1 MSLALAPL
9 GMLYGALVR
18 TRLGLYRSGFL
29 KTQTVGAPV
38 VSVGNITAGGTGKT
52 PLVEWA
58 ARALARDGCRACVL
72 TRGYGRADEGLRV
85 VASDGER
92 VLAEVEECG
101 DEPRLLAESLIGEAS
116 VVCDRDRV
124 AAALWARE
132 NLRADVFVLDDG
144 FQHLRIAR
152 DLDIV
157 AVDASEPWGGG
168 HLLPRGRLR
177 EPRAGLARADCVVI
191 TRADMAEDLE
201 GLRAEVLRLTG
212 GRAAVVASRVRTR
225 RLKPLDSS
233 HVSKP
238 DSSHVSGFDSSH
250 VSGFDSSFVSELG
263 LSSVSEFDT
272 LPVSEFSSSSDS
284 EVALEKPAV
293 WQPVGAFCAVG
304 NPRAFF
310 AHVRADGFELAH
322 ARSFPD
328 HHVFTRSEV
337 EAVAREARDRGAR
350 ALLTTAKDAVKLR
363 GFRLSLPCYVV
374 EIGLEFEDEGKLLGL
389 MREAVE
395 RHA

>member
-1 MSLALAPL
+1 MSHALVLL

-38 VSVGNITAGGTGKT
+38 VSVGNITAGGTGET

-58 ARALARDGCRACVL
+58 ARSLAREGRRACVL
-72 TRGYGRADEGLRV
+72 TRGYGRADERRRV

-92 VLAEVEECG
+92 VLADVKECG
-101 DEPRLLAESLIGEAS
+101 DEPRLLAESLVGAAS

-124 AAALWARE
+124 GAALWARE

-168 HLLPRGRLR
+168 HMLPRGRLR

-191 TRADMAEDLE
+191 TRAEMAEDLE

-225 RLKPLDSS
+225 ATPRGTAR
-233 HVSKP
+233 H
-238 DSSHVSGFDSSH
+238 
-250 VSGFDSSFVSELG
+250 
-263 LSSVSEFDT
+263 
-272 LPVSEFSSSSDS
+272 
-284 EVALEKPAV
+284 
-293 WQPVGAFCAVG
+293 CAAWG
-304 NPRAFF
+304 
-310 AHVRADGFELAH
+310 
-322 ARSFPD
+322 
-328 HHVFTRSEV
+328 
-337 EAVAREARDRGAR
+337 
-350 ALLTTAKDAVKLR
+350 
-363 GFRLSLPCYVV
+363 
-374 EIGLEFEDEGKLLGL
+374 
-389 MREAVE
+389 
-395 RHA
+395 